1 MRLYGTLSLE
11 AAYLG
16 NRSVGL
22 DGLDDT
28 KRPVVLQHGSR
39 LVAELFE
46 ALLQRLLRVCTHTD
60 WVLKVVCN
68 RSSSVRALCVAYV
81 AYR

>member
-1 MRLYGTLSLE
+1 
-11 AAYLG
+11 
-16 NRSVGL
+16 
-22 DGLDDT
+22 
-28 KRPVVLQHGSR
+28 VLQHGSR